1 MHTKTQE
8 YLKQSIIIVCL
19 AALMVA
25 NTRAETFT
33 SGDRQNTLIELY
45 TSEGCSSCPPAEK
58 YLNSLMDAP
67 QLWKTYIPI
76 ALHVDYWDYLG
87 WKDRFAS
94 PIHTQR
100 QRQYA
105 RVNLQNT
112 IYTPGFFVNGEP
124 WRRGFFGSDPAV
136 SKDQPGKL
144 SITLNKNQIS
154 AEFIPRQSDAP
165 QALTLTVAILG
176 MGLKTSIKAGENSGH
191 AASHEFVNLKYT
203 SKNATDRKWSFAL
216 PSYDRMEATQLALVA
231 WISKSGDPRP
241 IQSVGGYIN
250 H

>member
-1 MHTKTQE
+1 
-8 YLKQSIIIVCL
+8 
-19 AALMVA
+19 MVA
-25 NTRAETFT
+25 NVQAKTFT

-45 TSEGCSSCPPAEK
+45 TSEGCSSCPPAER
-58 YLNSLMDAP
+58 YLNSLVKDP
-67 QLWKTYIPI
+67 QLWETYIPI

-124 WRRGFFGSDPAV
+124 WRRGFFGSKPPL
-136 SKDQPGKL
+136 SKEHPGKL
-144 SITLNKNQIS
+144 SLTLNKNQIR
-154 AEFIPRQSDAP
+154 AEFLPKRAAANQS
-165 QALTLTVAILG
+165 LTLTVAVLG
-176 MGLKTSIKAGENSGH
+176 MGLKTSIEAGENSGH
-191 AASHEFVNLKYT
+191 SSSHEFVNLKYT
-203 SKNATDRKWSFAL
+203 SKHSKHNRWSFAL
-216 PSYDRMEATQLALVA
+216 PKYDRMEASRLALVA
-231 WISKSGDPRP
+231 WISKKSDPRP

-250 H
+250 P